1 MKNVRPTPIPHGL
14 RGVLGAALLLLAVA
28 CDQRDRLTFTGPP
41 VPGAGPVTTVYRPA
55 GDTTVPA
62 GPGLVV
68 QGNSRDPDG
77 IDTFYAEVEGG
88 VTTFPPFPGD
98 DSLFIFDLPVT
109 TNGQSGQTI
118 TVRLFATDERGNR
131 GDTATRR
138 ITVQ

>member
-1 MKNVRPTPIPHGL
+1 MFWDHNRP
-14 RGVLGAALLLLAVA
+14 GVAPRRAIAGAALLGLLTA
-28 CDQRDRLTFTGPP
+28 CTTRERLTFRDPP
-41 VPGAGPVTTVYRPA
+41 AGGAGPVTTVYRPA

-68 QGNSRDPDG
+68 QGESRDPDG

-88 VTTFPPFPGD
+88 VTTFPPFPGN

-118 TVRLFATDERGNR
+118 TVRMFATDERGTR
-131 GDTATRR
+131 GDTAVRR

>member
-1 MKNVRPTPIPHGL
+1 MFWGRNQLGIPP
-14 RGVLGAALLLLAVA
+14 RGAIAGAVLVVWCAG
-28 CDQRDRLTFTGPP
+28 CTTRERLTFRDPP
-41 VPGAGPVTTVYRPA
+41 DGVGPVTTVYRPS

-77 IDTFYAEVEGG
+77 IDTFYAEVVGG

-118 TVRLFATDERGNR
+118 TVRMFATDGLGNR

>member
-1 MKNVRPTPIPHGL
+1 
-14 RGVLGAALLLLAVA
+14 
-28 CDQRDRLTFTGPP
+28 
-41 VPGAGPVTTVYRPA
+41 
-55 GDTTVPA
+55 
-62 GPGLVV
+62 VV
-68 QGNSRDPDG
+68 IQGTSRDPDG

-118 TVRLFATDERGNR
+118 AVRLFATDELGNR

>member
-1 MKNVRPTPIPHGL
+1 MPRAVCA
-14 RGVLGAALLLLAVA
+14 GAALALG
-28 CDQRDRLTFTGPP
+28 CFGCTTRERLTFQEPPTG
-41 VPGAGPVTTVYRPA
+41 GAGPVTTVYRPA

-62 GPGLVV
+62 GPGLVI

-118 TVRLFATDERGNR
+118 TVRMFATDQRGNR
-131 GDTATRR
+131 GDTAVRR